1 MSDLI
6 FRQVTLE
13 DYDRIYAYMAAFGEG
28 SCQHSFVS
36 IYSLSEKYGDVVCE
50 KDGFL
55 YVLRSCLCDADFRVY
70 LVPMGEGDLRKA
82 FANIIADAGKYG
94 KKVKFLSL
102 TQKYAEFLR
111 EEFPDRFTIEE
122 DRDLAEYVYRTESMS
137 TFTGGELRKR
147 RKEVN
152 HFWRLF
158 GERAAVTRI
167 VPGDFADILAFEQRW
182 LEISKENHDMAALE
196 RESRMIQ
203 KQLAHYEQLRLSG
216 IVLRIDGV
224 VKGFGYG
231 VKLSDEYY
239 DAVIEKGDRE
249 VPHIYKVLRQESVKQ
264 CAMDC
269 TYVNVEEDVGVPGLR
284 ALKYAYKPE
293 FLIHKYIAAER

>member
-1 MSDLI
+1 MPDLV

-13 DYDRIYAYMAAFGEG
+13 DYDRIYEYMSAFGEG

-36 IYSLSEKYGDVVCE
+36 IYSLSEKYGDAVCE
-50 KDGFL
+50 ADGCL
-55 YVLRSCLCDADFRVY
+55 YVLRSRLCDAEFRVY
-70 LVPMGEGDLRKA
+70 LAPMGQGDLKQA
-82 FANIIADAGKYG
+82 FRNIIADAGKYG
-94 KKVKFLSL
+94 KKAKFLTL
-102 TQKYAEFLR
+102 TQKYADFVR
-111 EEFPDRFTIEE
+111 KEFPGQFAIEE
-122 DRDLAEYVYRTESMS
+122 DRDLAEYVYRTEAMA
-137 TFTGGELRKR
+137 TFAGGELRKR

-158 GERAAVTRI
+158 GERAAVTKI
-167 VPGDFADILAFEQRW
+167 VPGDFADILRFEQQW
-182 LEISKENHDMAALE
+182 LEVSRETHDAAALE

-203 KQLAHYEQLRLSG
+203 KQLAHYDELRLSG
-216 IVLRIDGV
+216 IVLRIDGD

-231 VKLSDEYY
+231 VKLSDAYY

-249 VPHIYKVLRQESVKQ
+249 IPHVYKVLRQESVRQ

-284 ALKYAYKPE
+284 ALKYAYKPL
-293 FLIHKYIAAER
+293 FLIHKYVVSER